1 MPLRRTGQANKLYTQ
16 ERVNLAKQRMS
27 KVVDH
32 LLQSLA
38 MNENNQIVLY
48 SDVLLSQIGKSH
60 AANAFNLMRDSLFR
74 YSIIRLCAIW
84 EPDNDLETESIC
96 TVVDLIDDHNVIL
109 ELMRE
114 TCSHWA
120 GKTAYLGTL
129 PAEPELSLEVL
140 RQVRESEDRFGRT
153 QGFRTG
159 RTLLRAIASVR
170 EISQSDD
177 MKVIRQLRNKHLAHA
192 LNETREEKKTGPVR
206 LMKYREETRL
216 LEKTISIV
224 NDLYCWVNGA
234 SFDFEGSIQMR
245 REDSE
250 ALWKGCQFKPFR

>member
-1 MPLRRTGQANKLYTQ
+1 MPLLRTNPANKLNTQ
-16 ERVNLAKQRMS
+16 ERINLAKQRMS

-32 LLQSLA
+32 LLHSLA
-38 MNENNQIVLY
+38 MNETNQIVLY
-48 SDVLLSQIGKSH
+48 SDVLSSQIGQSH

-74 YSIIRLCAIW
+74 YSVIRLCTIW
-84 EPDNDLETESIC
+84 DSDIDLETESIC
-96 TVVDLIDDHNVIL
+96 TVVDLIDDHKVIL

-114 TCSHWA
+114 TCGHWA
-120 GKTAYLGTL
+120 GKTAYLGT
-129 PAEPELSLEVL
+129 PPVEPELAQEVL
-140 RQVRESEDRFGRT
+140 RQIRESEDRFGRV
-153 QGFRTG
+153 QGIRTA
-159 RTLLRAIASVR
+159 RTLLRAIASVK
-170 EISQSDD
+170 EISQSND

-192 LNETREEKKTGPVR
+192 LNETREEKRTGPVR
-206 LMKYREETRL
+206 LMKYREETQL

-250 ALWKGCQFKPFR
+250 ALWNGCEFKPFR